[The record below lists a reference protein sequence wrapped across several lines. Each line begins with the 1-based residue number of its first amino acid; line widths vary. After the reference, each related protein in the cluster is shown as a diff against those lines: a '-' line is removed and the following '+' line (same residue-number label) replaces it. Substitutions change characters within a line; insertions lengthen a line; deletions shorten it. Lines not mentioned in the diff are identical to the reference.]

1 MCQASQILAETIA
14 TGQLQHPNDD
24 ALNRHVLAAG
34 AKFYG
39 VGWRLVKQRGKS
51 LPIDASV
58 ALAMAL
64 RVMAEEQKTTTTS
77 SDVTVSGSE
86 IVIA

>member
-1 MCQASQILAETIA
+1 
-14 TGQLQHPNDD
+14 
-24 ALNRHVLAAG
+24 LNRQVLAAA

-64 RVMAEEQKTTTTS
+64 RVMAEEQQASASTS
-77 SDVTVSGSE
+77 EVTVKKSQ
-86 IVIA
+86 IHLAL